1 MEEHAKDNMKMP
13 IIEINDTSNL
23 KNENQNYFY
32 KLLNKNKS
40 EGIIKLNK
48 LTTNKITINYNL
60 YIRTLLCLIILFY
73 IIVDTPYRY
82 DYYENRK

>member
-1 MEEHAKDNMKMP
+1 MEEYAKDNMKMP

-60 YIRTLLCLIILFY
+60 YIRSLLCLIILFY